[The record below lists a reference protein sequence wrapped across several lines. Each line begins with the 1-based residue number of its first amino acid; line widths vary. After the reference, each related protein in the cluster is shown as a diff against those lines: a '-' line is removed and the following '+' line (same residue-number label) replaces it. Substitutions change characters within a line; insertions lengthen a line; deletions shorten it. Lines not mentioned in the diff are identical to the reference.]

1 MMDNKKEQTAAL
13 VQVQQS
19 FFASGKTLSTVFR
32 KEQLKQLRKVIISHQ
47 TDIEEA
53 LHADL
58 GKAPFEAYETE
69 IGLVLE
75 EISYAIR
82 HVASWARP
90 KRVSLSA
97 AHFPAA
103 ARIYR
108 DPHGVVLIM
117 SPWNYPFLLTM
128 APLISAI
135 AAGNCA
141 IVKPSRYSLHTSE
154 LIISLIADTFD
165 QHYIAAV
172 CGGREENTLLLEQPF
187 DFIFFTGSPAVGKV
201 VAQAA
206 AQRLVPVCLELGGKS
221 PCIVDTTADI
231 ELAARRIIWGKLL
244 NAGQTCVA
252 PDYVLVCEQI
262 KDRLLA
268 AMNRYIKM
276 FYGTDP
282 VHNDQYPSIINEH
295 HFDRLCALADKS
307 NPLNGTAICNAVV
320 FCDRT
325 IRKIAPVLLDNPAVD
340 SPVMQDEIF
349 GPILPV
355 LPIRTVTDAM
365 QFISQRPTPLA
376 LYLFSNDV
384 RVQKE
389 ISLRLRFGGG
399 CINDTIMH
407 LATPRLPF
415 GGAGNSGLGQ
425 YHGKFGFETF
435 SRPKTVV
442 KKSSAIDIPIRY
454 PPYSATNN
462 TFIHFIMK

>member
-13 VQVQQS
+13 VQAQQS

-47 TDIEEA
+47 KDIEEA

-172 CGGREENTLLLEQPF
+172 SGGRMGVKMPVMVSISRLTMEPF
-187 DFIFFTGSPAVGKV
+187 LSS
-201 VAQAA
+201 AA
-206 AQRLVPVCLELGGKS
+206 
-221 PCIVDTTADI
+221 
-231 ELAARRIIWGKLL
+231 
-244 NAGQTCVA
+244 
-252 PDYVLVCEQI
+252 
-262 KDRLLA
+262 
-268 AMNRYIKM
+268 
-276 FYGTDP
+276 
-282 VHNDQYPSIINEH
+282 
-295 HFDRLCALADKS
+295 
-307 NPLNGTAICNAVV
+307 GTAPPPRSACSWAVS
-320 FCDRT
+320 FSYT
-325 IRKIAPVLLDNPAVD
+325 WPTSAP
-340 SPVMQDEIF
+340 MM
-349 GPILPV
+349 
-355 LPIRTVTDAM
+355 T
-365 QFISQRPTPLA
+365 
-376 LYLFSNDV
+376 
-384 RVQKE
+384 
-389 ISLRLRFGGG
+389 
-399 CINDTIMH
+399 
-407 LATPRLPF
+407 
-415 GGAGNSGLGQ
+415 
-425 YHGKFGFETF
+425 
-435 SRPKTVV
+435 
-442 KKSSAIDIPIRY
+442 
-454 PPYSATNN
+454 
-462 TFIHFIMK
+462 